1 MLVLS
6 CLAGLLVSL
15 VGSMLSPIR
24 FGPRRAITFREA
36 ELALPQ
42 ESPLPPALSGK
53 SRARMDAA
61 SMGFVSSL
69 TRQDIAPSKR
79 APRQTRTR
87 KI

>member
-15 VGSMLSPIR
+15 VGAMLSPVR
-24 FGPRRAITFREA
+24 FGPRQATGFREA
-36 ELALPQ
+36 QMALPQ
-42 ESPLPPALSGK
+42 ERSLPPALSGK

-61 SMGFVSSL
+61 SIGFVSSL
-69 TRQDIAPSKR
+69 TRQDTAPSKR